1 MDYVIFRM
9 SSGEDESSVEAH
21 VLARAYRAAW
31 RVKNLGEP
39 NGAHQ
44 FASLD
49 LVICYGG
56 WAPPQVAISRED
68 VLPTAQRSRM
78 RCGGNGEADDD

>member
-1 MDYVIFRM
+1 M

-31 RVKNLGEP
+31 RVKNLAEP
-39 NGAHQ
+39 DGAHQ
-44 FASLD
+44 FAPLD

-56 WAPPQVAISRED
+56 WSPPKVAISNED
-68 VLPTAQRSRM
+68 ILPGGQRPGMCSSDR
-78 RCGGNGEADDD
+78 GQSDDN

>member
-1 MDYVIFRM
+1 MDYGIFRM

-31 RVKNLGEP
+31 RSKNLAEP

-44 FASLD
+44 FAPLD

-56 WAPPQVAISRED
+56 WAPPQVAISHED
-68 VLPTAQRSRM
+68 VLPTSQQPGMQR
-78 RCGGNGEADDD
+78 GGVGEPNED

>member
-1 MDYVIFRM
+1 M

-31 RVKNLGEP
+31 RVKNLSEP
-39 NGAHQ
+39 EGAHQ
-44 FASLD
+44 FAPLD

-56 WAPPQVAISRED
+56 WAPPKVAISHED
-68 VLPTAQRSRM
+68 ILQAGKRPGMCSGS
-78 RCGGNGEADDD
+78 GGNSDDN

>member
-1 MDYVIFRM
+1 MDYGIFRM

-31 RVKNLGEP
+31 RSKNLAEP

-44 FASLD
+44 FAPLD

-56 WAPPQVAISRED
+56 WAPPQFAISHDD
-68 VLPTAQRSRM
+68 VLPAAQKRAV
-78 RCGGNGEADDD
+78 RCTGDGESDED